1 VDDPIRPGI
10 IANMR
15 KTRMSFTWFVGARY
29 LSTRQ
34 KQAFVSMIT
43 LLAAAGIA
51 VGVMALIVVIA
62 VMAGFESE
70 LQNRILGI
78 ESHIL
83 VMRYGEAIADID
95 AAVDEIEAVDGV
107 RSASPFIYTQVM
119 LRSAHAV
126 SGAVLKAL
134 DPSRP
139 VPPILTGDGV
149 GIGEALG
156 SAAPDEPA
164 GKAPGLI
171 VGRVTAE
178 KLKIAVGDA
187 LFLISPLGKGVG
199 ATHMPTVVRFRL
211 AGIFETG
218 MNEYDGAMAFVR
230 LDVAQR
236 LLQMSG
242 QATGLEVRIAD
253 IYQARPIAD
262 AIVAR
267 MGFPF
272 WARDW
277 MQLNRNL
284 FSMLRLQKTVM
295 FIILT
300 LIVLVAA
307 FNIASALIM
316 MVMEKTR
323 DIAILKTMG
332 ATNRHIRRIF
342 VFKGLVIGCLGTT
355 VGGLLG
361 FILCTLLKRYPF
373 IRLPGDVYFLT
384 TLPVSLQPIDVLVIG
399 LSTVAICF
407 LATLYPASSASSL
420 DPVDGIRYG

>member
-1 VDDPIRPGI
+1 
-10 IANMR
+10 
-15 KTRMSFTWFVGARY
+15 MSFTWFVGTRY
-29 LSTRQ
+29 LKARQ
-34 KQAFVSMIT
+34 KQAFISLIT
-43 LLAAAGIA
+43 LLATTGIA

-62 VMAGFESE
+62 VMTGFESE

-78 ESHIL
+78 ESHVL
-83 VMRYGEAIADID
+83 VMRYGESVTDID
-95 AAVDEIEAVDGV
+95 ATVAAIESIDGV
-107 RSASPFIYTQVM
+107 EAAAPFIYTQVM
-119 LRSAHAV
+119 LRSPHGIT
-126 SGAVLKAL
+126 GAVLKAL

-139 VPPILTGDGV
+139 GPPVFV
-149 GIGEALG
+149 GKNTSITAALDK
-156 SAAPDEPA
+156 APPDDPA

-178 KLKIAVGDA
+178 KLKVSVGDPV
-187 LFLISPLGKGVG
+187 FLISPLGKGT
-199 ATHMPTVVRFRL
+199 AANRMPTVMRFSV
-211 AGIFETG
+211 AGVFETG
-218 MNEYDGAMAFVR
+218 MNEYDGAMSFVR

-236 LLQMSG
+236 LLQMPD
-242 QATGLEVRIAD
+242 QASGLEVRVGD
-253 IYQARPIAD
+253 IYQARSVGE
-262 AIVAR
+262 AIVGR
-267 MGFPF
+267 IGFPF

-277 MQLNRNL
+277 MQMNRNL

-342 VFKGLVIGCLGTT
+342 VFKGLVIGCLGTLI
-355 VGGLLG
+355 GGFLG
-361 FILCTLLKRYPF
+361 FIVCSILKRYPF
-373 IRLPGDVYFLT
+373 IKLPGDVYFLT
-384 TLPVSLQPIDVLVIG
+384 TLPVSLQPVDVFTIG
-399 LSTVAICF
+399 LCTVVICF
-407 LATLYPASSASSL
+407 LATLYPAASASAL

>member
-1 VDDPIRPGI
+1 
-10 IANMR
+10 
-15 KTRMSFTWFVGARY
+15 MSFTWFVGARY
-29 LSTRQ
+29 LRARQ
-34 KQAFVSMIT
+34 KQAFITLIT
-43 LLAAAGIA
+43 LLATLGIA

-62 VMAGFESE
+62 VMTGFESE
-70 LQNRILGI
+70 LQTRILGI

-83 VMRYGEAIADID
+83 VMRYGEPM
-95 AAVDEIEAVDGV
+95 DELDKKIRTIEASDGV

-119 LRSAHAV
+119 LRSPHGV

-139 VPPILTGDGV
+139 GPPVYVDRDVSLTD
-149 GIGEALG
+149 ALLT
-156 SAAPDEPA
+156 AAPDEA
-164 GKAPGLI
+164 SGKAPGLV
-171 VGRVTAE
+171 VGRVTAD
-178 KLKIAVGDA
+178 KLKVSVGDPVY
-187 LFLISPLGKGVG
+187 LISPLGKG
-199 ATHMPTVVRFRL
+199 ASANQMPTVMRFAV

-218 MNEYDGAMAFVR
+218 MNEYDGAMSFVR

-236 LLQMSG
+236 LLKMGG
-242 QATGLEVRIAD
+242 QASGLEVRVDD
-253 IYQARPIAD
+253 IYQARQIAD
-262 AIVAR
+262 KIIAR
-267 MGFPF
+267 IGLPF

-277 MQLNRNL
+277 MQMNRNL

-342 VFKGLVIGCLGTT
+342 IIKGLIIGCLGSTL
-355 VGGLLG
+355 GGLLG
-361 FILCTLLKRYPF
+361 FVLCAILKRYPF
-373 IRLPGDVYFLT
+373 IKLPGDVYFLT
-384 TLPVSLQPIDVLVIG
+384 TLPVSIQLFDVLAIG
-399 LSTVAICF
+399 LCTIVICF
-407 LATLYPASSASSL
+407 LATLYPAVSASSL

>member
-1 VDDPIRPGI
+1 
-10 IANMR
+10 
-15 KTRMSFTWFVGARY
+15 MSFTWFVGARY
-29 LSTRQ
+29 LQARQ
-34 KQAFVSMIT
+34 KQAFISLIT
-43 LLAAAGIA
+43 LLATAGIA

-62 VMAGFESE
+62 VMTGFESE

-78 ESHIL
+78 ESHVL
-83 VMRYGEAIADID
+83 VMRYGETVAEID
-95 AAVDEIEAVDGV
+95 KTVQAIEAVKGV
-107 RSASPFIYTQVM
+107 QSAAPFIYTQVM
-119 LRSAHAV
+119 LRSPHGI

-139 VPPILTGDGV
+139 GPPVFVSKTTTIGD
-149 GIGEALG
+149 ALKD
-156 SAAPDEPA
+156 AAPDEPA

-171 VGRVTAE
+171 IGRVTAE
-178 KLKIAVGDA
+178 KLKVDVDDPIY
-187 LFLISPLGKGVG
+187 LISPLGKGSAVNR
-199 ATHMPTVVRFRL
+199 MPTVQRFRV
-211 AGIFETG
+211 AGVFETG
-218 MNEYDGAMAFVR
+218 MNEYDDAMSFVR

-236 LLQMSG
+236 LLQMPAQASG
-242 QATGLEVRIAD
+242 IEVRVTD
-253 IYQARPIAD
+253 IYQARKVAED
-262 AIVAR
+262 IVAR
-267 MGFPF
+267 LGFPF

-277 MQLNRNL
+277 MQMNRNL

-342 VFKGLVIGCLGTT
+342 VFNGLAIGCVGTVIGGF
-355 VGGLLG
+355 LG
-361 FILCTLLKRYPF
+361 FVLCAALKRYPF
-373 IRLPGDVYFLT
+373 IKLPGDVYFLT
-384 TLPVSLQPIDVLVIG
+384 TLPVSLQPLDVLAIGFCTVI
-399 LSTVAICF
+399 ICF
-407 LATLYPASSASSL
+407 LATLYPAVNASAM